1 MKGTL
6 MTAQSKRKLSVVGVI
21 ALFACVI
28 AIALIFLIQTCGF
41 SNGTFYFRHSDN
53 GMYDDAT
60 AITAQAAKSSHG
72 FLSFTADPE
81 KACAGTIECLGFGGR
96 DNLATIDSPQP
107 NQTAAVSIN
116 LSCTRGNAKVVLY
129 QIESGD
135 YITLAEGTATFN
147 EVVSLPEG
155 ASIIA
160 LIGDKADVVCD
171 FEIAVNE
178 GASAVL
184 AMTDR

>member
-6 MTAQSKRKLSVVGVI
+6 ITAQSKRKLSVVGII

-72 FLSFTADPE
+72 FLSFTADSE
-81 KACAGTIECLGFGGR
+81 KACAGTIECSVSE
-96 DNLATIDSPQP
+96 DETTWPQ
-107 NQTAAVSIN
+107 S
-116 LSCTRGNAKVVLY
+116 
-129 QIESGD
+129 
-135 YITLAEGTATFN
+135 
-147 EVVSLPEG
+147 
-155 ASIIA
+155 IA
-160 LIGDKADVVCD
+160 LSRTKPLPSLSTSPVREVMQKSC
-171 FEIAVNE
+171 
-178 GASAVL
+178 S
-184 AMTDR
+184 TK